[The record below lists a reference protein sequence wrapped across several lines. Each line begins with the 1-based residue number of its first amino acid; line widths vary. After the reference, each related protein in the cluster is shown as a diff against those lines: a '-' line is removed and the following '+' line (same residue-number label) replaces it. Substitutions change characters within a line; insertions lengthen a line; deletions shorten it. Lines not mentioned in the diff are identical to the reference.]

1 MRYLYLILIL
11 INQLGSAQNV
21 FPTIG
26 KIIKYDNE
34 LNSLLDINAKIEVIA
49 SGYDWTEGPVWIKK
63 GNYLIFSDVPRNTIY
78 KWNPTNGE
86 TTTFLKPSGYSG
98 VSNYSNEPGSNGI
111 IVNNS
116 GNLVMCEHG
125 DRRISEMPLNG
136 GGKITLADRY
146 KNKRFNSPND
156 LIQNKLGAYFFTD
169 PPYGLP
175 KQENDSL
182 RELNIS
188 GVFQLENGEVK
199 LIDDQLTRPN
209 GLALSPDEKYLYVA
223 QSNPANAIWKVYT
236 KDKNGY
242 SNGKIFYDATKQV
255 KEGKIGL
262 PDGLKVDVKGNIFAT
277 GPGGVFIFNPKGTM
291 LGIIETG
298 VANSNCTW
306 GDDGSTLYI
315 TSDMYITRVKT
326 KTIGIGF

>member
-1 MRYLYLILIL
+1 
-11 INQLGSAQNV
+11 
-21 FPTIG
+21 
-26 KIIKYDNE
+26 
-34 LNSLLDINAKIEVIA
+34 LLDINAKIEVIA

>member
-1 MRYLYLILIL
+1 MRYLYWILIL